1 MSSESKSGQRLF
13 RSFTVSMAVAN
24 STVRFTCLK
33 DGVSWT
39 LPRDAL
45 HACSAACVLGQLVQ
59 GITIDKSEKYVV
71 VTDEEVKLIATED
84 VALCFVKAVV
94 SLYQDLDMSIDIPL
108 DAGNFIRLL
117 LSVPGKYD
125 AHSE

>member
-1 MSSESKSGQRLF
+1 
-13 RSFTVSMAVAN
+13 MAAAN

-45 HACSAACVLGQLVQ
+45 YACSAACVLGRLVQ

-71 VTDEEVKLIATED
+71 VTDEEVRLIATED
-84 VALCFVKAVV
+84 VALFFVKAVV
-94 SLYQDLDMSIDIPL
+94 SFYQDLDMPIDVPL

-117 LSVPGKYD
+117 LSVPDKYD
-125 AHSE
+125 ARRE

>member
-1 MSSESKSGQRLF
+1 
-13 RSFTVSMAVAN
+13 
-24 STVRFTCLK
+24 
-33 DGVSWT
+33 
-39 LPRDAL
+39 
-45 HACSAACVLGQLVQ
+45 VQ